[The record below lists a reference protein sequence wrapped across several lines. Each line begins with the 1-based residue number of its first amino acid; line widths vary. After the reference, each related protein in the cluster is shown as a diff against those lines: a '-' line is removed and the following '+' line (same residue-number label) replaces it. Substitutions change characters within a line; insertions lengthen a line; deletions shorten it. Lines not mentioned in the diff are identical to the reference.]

1 MAAAGRLGIWALAV
15 ALALSACG
23 GNGGE
28 GQAPP
33 GQPVARI
40 DVRETEFKLDP
51 PNPSIG
57 KPGLVEIRAMN
68 RGTTPHAIDIEGPAG
83 EIASEEIPPG
93 EEAVVRADLS
103 KEGSFEW
110 YCPVDDHRGKGMEGT
125 ITVGAAGAG
134 AQPPAD
140 EGEGESSGG
149 SSGY

>member
-51 PNPSIG
+51 PNPRID
-57 KPGLVEIRAMN
+57 KPGVVEFKAQN
-68 RGTTPHAIDIEGPAG
+68 AGQTVHALEVEGPKG
-83 EIASEEIPPG
+83 EVETEPIQPG
-93 EEAVVRADLS
+93 ESATLRANLS
-103 KEGSFEW
+103 EPGEYTW
-110 YCPVDDHRGKGMEGT
+110 YCPVGDHKDKGMEGK
-125 ITVGAAGAG
+125 ITVARG
-134 AQPPAD
+134 
-140 EGEGESSGG
+140 
-149 SSGY
+149 